1 MNKISNFKKF
11 LKIVDAQG
19 SGLKKARLIKKQHLV
34 KGCKRVERG
43 KGNEVKVFN
52 CAREIA

>member
-1 MNKISNFKKF
+1 MNKISNLKKF